1 MGKDIER
8 FVKQAGKKLSC
19 RHINRMYYDVK
30 DAVCCGILN
39 GLFLGWEL
47 GINCSVDDLLCMPS
61 WWKATNGLSLTKKVK
76 EWHVK
81 MRKKYDEEYEDSED
95 DEDDEEQGGGGA
107 GDIEMKGNPMGYTNV
122 KRWSD

>member
-1 MGKDIER
+1 M
-8 FVKQAGKKLSC
+8 
-19 RHINRMYYDVK
+19 
-30 DAVCCGILN
+30 ILAISA
-39 GLFLGWEL
+39 FS
-47 GINCSVDDLLCMPS
+47 I
-61 WWKATNGLSLTKKVK
+61 
-76 EWHVK
+76 K